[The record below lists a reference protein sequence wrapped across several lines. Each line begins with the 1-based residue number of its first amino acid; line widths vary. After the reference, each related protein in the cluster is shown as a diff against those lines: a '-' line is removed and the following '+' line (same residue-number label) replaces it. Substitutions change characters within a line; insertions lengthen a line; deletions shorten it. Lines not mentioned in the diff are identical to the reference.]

1 MKRSLFI
8 CMGLLLVQCICAI
21 THTYSDH
28 SVLKDGNIIK
38 IRVAESGIHA
48 ISYDTLQAWG
58 LKPDAVRVLG
68 YGGEVLTENF
78 NKPHH
83 DDLPSV
89 AFYMHKGADG
99 IFNKGDYILF
109 YAQATTGWNCRADG
123 TWSHTRNPYSDYGYY
138 FVSDDAGEQRLIELS
153 DITPAIESSGVMDVD
168 WYMYHGVHEEDKIN
182 MIDKTGV
189 SGGGREFYGEL
200 ITSRESTLELS
211 FPTAHVRT
219 DVEAICRVHLA
230 GSTGEAT
237 KIKVEY
243 GNNSATSTVKPINVS
258 DFYTKAEIDSL
269 TMFAKPVSS
278 GNQKVKLQFISG
290 PQTAN
295 VYLNYVVLN
304 VPCQLTMTGDV
315 MLITNTSYLGDT
327 PYMRFHLS
335 GATSE
340 TQIWRVTDGI
350 HIEQMPT
357 TMKDGILTWV
367 GNNTSAERYMAINP
381 QGSNWKKVTSL
392 GKVASQDLHSLSNID
407 YVIIC
412 PPEFVAPATRLAK
425 KHEDK
430 DGLTWAVLTDEQVY
444 NEFSSGTPDATAYRW
459 VMKMLY
465 DRAGGLKTKQPKS
478 LLLMGD
484 GTFDNRGLLP
494 RSGTNTLLT
503 YQAQNSTV
511 ETMAYA
517 TDDYFAFMANNAG
530 ISNGLFNDV
539 RAQMNFGVGR
549 LPVNT
554 IDEANDVVDKLCTY
568 MDDLV
573 LGKWKSQILFM
584 ADDGDH
590 GLHVQTA
597 DGGAE
602 RLRNKNK
609 DFIVNK
615 IYLDAYTQE
624 VSAAGESYPL
634 AKNQYDNLMSTGVL
648 FMDYSGH
655 GGYNNITNELF
666 MKSADI
672 QKMTNANQ
680 GFWFMA
686 TCSFAHFDGAITSA
700 AEEAVLNPHG
710 GAIGVLAACRTVYA
724 TQNTI
729 LNRNLC
735 DTLFGHKNVF
745 NYHMTLGEATRC
757 AKNMTGRDPNKM
769 PFILLGDPALKL
781 NTPTNY
787 QVKTIT
793 KLDTLNA
800 LSVQNIVGY
809 IQTEEGDTATWFN
822 GKLDITIF
830 DKMQQITTRD
840 NDEPI
845 ENNKVKL
852 NYNDYPNTLFTGKT
866 DVVDGKF
873 EMTFMVPKDI
883 RYNYGAGRIVYYA
896 YDEETREEAVG
907 HFEDFIIGG
916 SSTVEAQDSIG
927 PELHIYLNNP
937 AFMDGD
943 ATYEFPHF
951 YADIYDENG
960 INTVGTG
967 IGHDL
972 LMIIDADPKQTY
984 VLNDYFSASNNSY
997 QQGQVSYKM
1006 AEQSEGMHSLTFR
1019 AWDLYNN
1026 SSIASLNYQVV
1037 KGMDPQI
1044 YKVVTYPNPVAST
1057 ESLNIQIEYDQPDE
1071 VIQTAIYLY
1080 DISGKLVLTHTQKGA
1095 EGIRWNMGHMNVA
1108 PGIYVYQVNIK
1119 TTTSN
1124 YVSKAGKIIVTQ

>member
-68 YGGEVLTENF
+68 YGGVVLTENF

-153 DITPAIESSGVMDVD
+153 DMPPAIESSSVMDVD
-168 WYMYHGVHEEDKIN
+168 WYMYHDVHEEDKIN

-211 FPTAHVRT
+211 FPTTHVRT
-219 DVEAICRVHLA
+219 DIEAICRVHLA
-230 GSTGEAT
+230 GTTGEAT

-243 GNNSATSTVKPINVS
+243 GKNTATSTIKPINVS
-258 DFYTKAEIDSL
+258 DFYTRAEIDSL
-269 TMFAKPVSS
+269 TMFANPISS
-278 GNQKVKLQFISG
+278 GSQKVKLQFISG

-340 TQIWRVTDGI
+340 TQIWRITDGVN
-350 HIEQMPT
+350 IEQMPT
-357 TMKDGILTWV
+357 TIKDGILTWV

-381 QGSNWKKVTSL
+381 QGNNWKSVKSV

-425 KHEDK
+425 KHEEK

-465 DRAGGLKTKQPKS
+465 DRAGGIKVKQPKS

-494 RSGTNTLLT
+494 RSGINTLLT

-554 IDEANDVVDKLCTY
+554 TDEANAVVDKLCTY

-745 NYHMTLGEATRC
+745 NYNMTLGEATRC

-800 LSVQNIVGY
+800 LSVQTIEGY

-937 AFMDGD
+937 AFVDGD

-1006 AEQSEGMHSLTFR
+1006 AEQSEGIHSLTFR

>member
-1 MKRSLFI
+1 
-8 CMGLLLVQCICAI
+8 
-21 THTYSDH
+21 
-28 SVLKDGNIIK
+28 
-38 IRVAESGIHA
+38 
-48 ISYDTLQAWG
+48 
-58 LKPDAVRVLG
+58 
-68 YGGEVLTENF
+68 
-78 NKPHH
+78 
-83 DDLPSV
+83 
-89 AFYMHKGADG
+89 
-99 IFNKGDYILF
+99 
-109 YAQATTGWNCRADG
+109 
-123 TWSHTRNPYSDYGYY
+123 
-138 FVSDDAGEQRLIELS
+138 
-153 DITPAIESSGVMDVD
+153 
-168 WYMYHGVHEEDKIN
+168 
-182 MIDKTGV
+182 
-189 SGGGREFYGEL
+189 
-200 ITSRESTLELS
+200 
-211 FPTAHVRT
+211 
-219 DVEAICRVHLA
+219 
-230 GSTGEAT
+230 
-237 KIKVEY
+237 
-243 GNNSATSTVKPINVS
+243 
-258 DFYTKAEIDSL
+258 
-269 TMFAKPVSS
+269 
-278 GNQKVKLQFISG
+278 
-290 PQTAN
+290 
-295 VYLNYVVLN
+295 
-304 VPCQLTMTGDV
+304 
-315 MLITNTSYLGDT
+315 
-327 PYMRFHLS
+327 
-335 GATSE
+335 
-340 TQIWRVTDGI
+340 
-350 HIEQMPT
+350 
-357 TMKDGILTWV
+357 
-367 GNNTSAERYMAINP
+367 
-381 QGSNWKKVTSL
+381 
-392 GKVASQDLHSLSNID
+392 
-407 YVIIC
+407 
-412 PPEFVAPATRLAK
+412 
-425 KHEDK
+425 
-430 DGLTWAVLTDEQVY
+430 
-444 NEFSSGTPDATAYRW
+444 
-459 VMKMLY
+459 
-465 DRAGGLKTKQPKS
+465 
-478 LLLMGD
+478 
-484 GTFDNRGLLP
+484 
-494 RSGTNTLLT
+494 
-503 YQAQNSTV
+503 
-511 ETMAYA
+511 
-517 TDDYFAFMANNAG
+517 
-530 ISNGLFNDV
+530 
-539 RAQMNFGVGR
+539 
-549 LPVNT
+549 
-554 IDEANDVVDKLCTY
+554 
-568 MDDLV
+568 
-573 LGKWKSQILFM
+573 
-584 ADDGDH
+584 
-590 GLHVQTA
+590 
-597 DGGAE
+597 
-602 RLRNKNK
+602 
-609 DFIVNK
+609 
-615 IYLDAYTQE
+615 
-624 VSAAGESYPL
+624 
-634 AKNQYDNLMSTGVL
+634 
-648 FMDYSGH
+648 
-655 GGYNNITNELF
+655 

-745 NYHMTLGEATRC
+745 NYNMTLGEATRC

-800 LSVQNIVGY
+800 LSVQTIEGY

>member
-1 MKRSLFI
+1 MKRLLFI

-89 AFYMHKGADG
+89 AFYMHKGADE

-153 DITPAIESSGVMDVD
+153 DMPPAIESSSVMDVD

-269 TMFAKPVSS
+269 TMFARPVSS

-340 TQIWRVTDGI
+340 TQIWRITDGVN
-350 HIEQMPT
+350 IEQMPT

-425 KHEDK
+425 KHEEK

-465 DRAGGLKTKQPKS
+465 DRAGGLKIKQPKS

-494 RSGTNTLLT
+494 RSGINTLLT

-554 IDEANDVVDKLCTY
+554 IDEANAVVDKLCTY

-602 RLRNKNK
+602 KIRKENK

-745 NYHMTLGEATRC
+745 NYNMTLGEATRI
-757 AKNMTGRDPNKM
+757 GRTSRGSN
-769 PFILLGDPALKL
+769 IVNLLQLQDGEKVTTMLRQPAGSTEGYLTMITRNGLIKR
-781 NTPTNY
+781 TPLAEY
-787 QVKTIT
+787 QNIRKGG
-793 KLDTLNA
+793 LNA
-800 LSVQNIVGY
+800 VSLY
-809 IQTEEGDTATWFN
+809 EGDALAWTH
-822 GKLDITIF
+822 ITGGE
-830 DKMQQITTRD
+830 DELVVATRD
-840 NDEPI
+840 GLAIRFNEADARSVGR
-845 ENNKVKL
+845 NSHGVKAITL
-852 NYNDYPNTLFTGKT
+852 GEGDYVVGAGLCRSGATVFTVTEGGKGRRSRVEDYRLQT
-866 DVVDGKF
+866 RGGKG
-873 EMTFMVPKDI
+873 V
-883 RYNYGAGRIVYYA
+883 RNYGAGCVAGVKILDEQDDVILISQEGVLIRMHASDINIQSRYGSGVRVMRLDESDRVMTVA
-896 YDEETREEAVG
+896 RTERAEDVETAKPEEPEEGEVEVVIPGDEE
-907 HFEDFIIGG
+907 
-916 SSTVEAQDSIG
+916 
-927 PELHIYLNNP
+927 
-937 AFMDGD
+937 
-943 ATYEFPHF
+943 
-951 YADIYDENG
+951 
-960 INTVGTG
+960 
-967 IGHDL
+967 
-972 LMIIDADPKQTY
+972 
-984 VLNDYFSASNNSY
+984 
-997 QQGQVSYKM
+997 
-1006 AEQSEGMHSLTFR
+1006 
-1019 AWDLYNN
+1019 
-1026 SSIASLNYQVV
+1026 
-1037 KGMDPQI
+1037 
-1044 YKVVTYPNPVAST
+1044 
-1057 ESLNIQIEYDQPDE
+1057 
-1071 VIQTAIYLY
+1071 
-1080 DISGKLVLTHTQKGA
+1080 
-1095 EGIRWNMGHMNVA
+1095 
-1108 PGIYVYQVNIK
+1108 
-1119 TTTSN
+1119 
-1124 YVSKAGKIIVTQ
+1124 